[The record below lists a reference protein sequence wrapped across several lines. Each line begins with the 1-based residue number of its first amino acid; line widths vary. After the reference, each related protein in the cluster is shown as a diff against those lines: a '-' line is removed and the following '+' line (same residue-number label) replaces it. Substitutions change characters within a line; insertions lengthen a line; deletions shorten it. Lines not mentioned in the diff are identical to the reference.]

1 MVSTG
6 LLDALL
12 QGLITGSIIAAG
24 ALGLSLIYSIAEVP
38 NFAHGD
44 MITLGAYVALAV
56 NAPGVIPFLPGDGGL
71 SLLAASVVGIGISGV
86 LAGGYEVT
94 IFRRFRDRGADMI
107 TMVIVSL
114 GLAMILRNV
123 VLFLV
128 GSKNVRYDT
137 ARVTNTNF
145 DFYLTS
151 GGLSVETVQRQAG
164 DLVTLGEWGY
174 SWVVL
179 LGAIAVAFA
188 AGVAVYRWR
197 STDANYETVH
207 LVSPRV
213 WSAATVV
220 AVLFALAAL
229 ARGAPMPTDGAL
241 WATRIGLSVKY
252 VVILAITVSAMFGMN
267 LLLKAT
273 KLGKAMRA
281 TADNMALA
289 EVKGVDVDRVQLVVW
304 VLAGVLTALAGILTG
319 WFSSNLNPNMGFV
332 LLLPVFAAVILGGIS
347 SPYGAVLGGLL
358 IGVSMDVGVYLL
370 PASFTTYRTAI
381 AFTLLIGVLLVKPDG
396 LWGDV

>member
-6 LLDALL
+6 FLDALL

-44 MITLGAYVALAV
+44 MITIGAYVALAL
-56 NAPGVIPFLPGDGGL
+56 NAPGKIPFLPVDGGL
-71 SLLAASVVGIGISGV
+71 SMLTASVLGLGVAGV
-86 LAGGYEVT
+86 LAGGYEVAV
-94 IFRRFRDRGADMI
+94 FRQFRDRGADMI

-128 GSKNVRYDT
+128 GSKNVRYET

-145 DFYLTS
+145 DFYLTP
-151 GGLSVETVQRQAG
+151 GGLGVETVQRQAG

-179 LGAIAVAFA
+179 FAVVGAALA

-197 STDANYETVH
+197 STDTEYETVH

-229 ARGAPMPTDGAL
+229 ARGAPLATDASF
-241 WATRIGLSVKY
+241 WATRVGLSVKY
-252 VVILAITVSAMFGMN
+252 VVILALTVSAMFGMN

-304 VLAGVLTALAGILTG
+304 VLAGVLTALAGVLTG
-319 WFSSNLNPNMGFV
+319 WFSSSLNPNMGFV

-381 AFTLLIGVLLVKPDG
+381 AFVLLIGVLLVNPDG
-396 LWGDV
+396 IWGDV